1 MLHLYNSP
9 KEVSNI
15 IASDNNCPVSLYVSL
30 PPKKVGPKEAIAPSF
45 VFYQATLVA

>member
-1 MLHLYNSP
+1 MLLLYNSP
-9 KEVSNI
+9 KDVSNI

-30 PPKKVGPKEAIAPSF
+30 PSKKVGPKVF